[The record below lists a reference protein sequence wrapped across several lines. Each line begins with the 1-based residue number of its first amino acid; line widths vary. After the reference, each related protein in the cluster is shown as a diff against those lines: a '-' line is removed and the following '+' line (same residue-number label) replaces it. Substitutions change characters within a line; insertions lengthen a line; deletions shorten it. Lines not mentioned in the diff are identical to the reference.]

1 MVAPLKL
8 RQQKSS
14 SSFQGEVVASEKLPV
29 ASVLVDTPV
38 SHLEGI
44 YDYLVPEHLHETAI
58 FGTKVLIDFG
68 KSTTEGLIIGRKSE
82 SKQQGKLKSII
93 SVSSPSGLVTQELIT
108 HIEQVRNRFGG
119 GLWNL
124 IKSAVPAR
132 VLKEEKIELLL
143 LRVAISMD
151 MFHQN
156 CKN

>member
-14 SSFQGEVVASEKLPV
+14 NLFQAEVVASEKLPV

-58 FGTKVLIDFG
+58 FGTKVLIHFG
-68 KSTTEGLIIGRKSE
+68 KTTAEGLIIGRKSTSE
-82 SKQQGKLKSII
+82 QPGKLKSII
-93 SVSSPSGLVTQELIT
+93 SVLSPSGLVTQELLA

-119 GLWNL
+119 G
-124 IKSAVPAR
+124 ITDCP
-132 VLKEEKIELLL
+132 
-143 LRVAISMD
+143 
-151 MFHQN
+151 
-156 CKN
+156 